1 MNGTTPAYPPLGM
14 YINGRFL
21 GADKR
26 DGEDVL
32 NPANG
37 MVLGRLP
44 HARPEDLDEA
54 VRAAARAFESWR
66 WTSPLER
73 GRILRRVAEL
83 LRERIEGIARNL
95 TLDQGKPLAEA
106 RAEVLSTA
114 EHAEWHAEECRRIYG
129 RVIPPR
135 DPAVRQ
141 SAIRQ
146 PVGVCV
152 AFTPWNFPLNQSL
165 RKIAAALGSG
175 CTLVLKGAEDAPSAV
190 VALADLFHEAGLP
203 PGCLNIVWGIP
214 ASISDHLI
222 RSSAVRKVSFT
233 GSVSVG
239 KQLAAL
245 AGGQMKRVTLE
256 LGGHAPVLVFQDA
269 DVERAA
275 LLLCQLKARN
285 AGQVCM
291 APSRFFI
298 HQSVV
303 SSFCEK
309 FTRAYS
315 ALVLGNGL
323 DPSTTMGPL
332 AHERRVTYMEELVG
346 DAVRRGGTLVT
357 GGSRREG
364 PGHFFLPTVL
374 VDVPGAARIMQEE
387 PFGPVVPI
395 STFKTTSEALER
407 ANELPFGLA
416 SHVFTRSLETS
427 HFVSQRIEAGM
438 VSVNHFGMALAETPL
453 GGFKDSG
460 MGSEGGVETFDGYL
474 TTKFISEMTA

>member
-1 MNGTTPAYPPLGM
+1 VT
-14 YINGRFL
+14 
-21 GADKR
+21 
-26 DGEDVL
+26 
-32 NPANG
+32 
-37 MVLGRLP
+37 
-44 HARPEDLDEA
+44 
-54 VRAAARAFESWR
+54 
-66 WTSPLER
+66 
-73 GRILRRVAEL
+73 
-83 LRERIEGIARNL
+83 
-95 TLDQGKPLAEA
+95 
-106 RAEVLSTA
+106 
-114 EHAEWHAEECRRIYG
+114 
-129 RVIPPR
+129 
-135 DPAVRQ
+135 
-141 SAIRQ
+141 
-146 PVGVCV
+146 
-152 AFTPWNFPLNQSL
+152 
-165 RKIAAALGSG
+165 
-175 CTLVLKGAEDAPSAV
+175 
-190 VALADLFHEAGLP
+190 
-203 PGCLNIVWGIP
+203 
-214 ASISDHLI
+214 
-222 RSSAVRKVSFT
+222 
-233 GSVSVG
+233 VG

-298 HQSVV
+298 HQNVV

-323 DPSTTMGPL
+323 DPATTMGPL

-346 DAVRRGGTLVT
+346 DAVRRGGTIVT
-357 GGSRREG
+357 GGSTREG

-374 VDVPGAARIMQEE
+374 VDVPGTARIMQEE

-395 STFKTTSEALER
+395 SAFKTTGEAVER

-416 SHVFTRSLETS
+416 SYVFTRSLETS